1 MNLGPIKK
9 SGHFVMAKFLN
20 PEKTTLAV
28 TGFQVSDVRRLLLH
42 ITWLSSHQV
51 PTRHTIY
58 TPRDIL
64 HTNNYLQ
71 GTWRTMLADGKVNEG
86 KLLRN
91 NKMLRFTFK

>member
-1 MNLGPIKK
+1 M
-9 SGHFVMAKFLN
+9 SGGYYDI
-20 PEKTTLAV
+20 V
-28 TGFQVSDVRRLLLH
+28 TQGC
-42 ITWLSSHQV
+42 HQV

-86 KLLRN
+86 KLMRN
-91 NKMLRFTFK
+91 NKMLRLNFK

>member
-1 MNLGPIKK
+1 MRMTEDID
-9 SGHFVMAKFLN
+9 
-20 PEKTTLAV
+20 
-28 TGFQVSDVRRLLLH
+28 DVVIIIR
-42 ITWLSSHQV
+42 QV

-58 TPRDIL
+58 TPKDVL

-91 NKMLRFTFK
+91 NKMLRFTFEK